1 MKPSEALAANLKAHF
16 KQSGITAHTIGK
28 GGEVLQK
35 SVGSCLTGT
44 VPPSINTV
52 QEVCSAVGLDAMMI
66 QLREYRSHQITHS
79 IMVGRIADD
88 LMELDIDQ
96 LKTIRE
102 MVKGLMPEQVS
113 QYVPADLDLGGHD
126 RSVKG

>member
-1 MKPSEALAANLKAHF
+1 MKPSEALASNLKAHF

-35 SVGSCLTGT
+35 SVGSSLTGT

-66 QLREYRSHQITHS
+66 QRREYRSHQITHS
-79 IMVGRIADD
+79 IVVGRIADD